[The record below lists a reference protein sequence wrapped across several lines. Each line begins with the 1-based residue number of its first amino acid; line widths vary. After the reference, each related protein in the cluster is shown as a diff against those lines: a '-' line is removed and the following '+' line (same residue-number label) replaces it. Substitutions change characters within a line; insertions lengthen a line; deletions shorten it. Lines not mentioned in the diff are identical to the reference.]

1 MKPTCKDFKAEKG
14 KGFVGLPPAGAY
26 VAEIK
31 DVHVVTNDFN
41 GREVIE
47 MMIEITEGEYA
58 GRFTDVWNDQRERFG
73 NANYKGVFK
82 LTAPNEN
89 DEDWRFNTFQGNLWC
104 VQESNPGYR
113 WDWDEK
119 KLKGKKVG
127 ISVRKR
133 LYTGQDNDGNPVDRE
148 TLEIGRFETIADVK
162 AGKVKPMKVKDTRK
176 QKSENSTS
184 GSDFTDVSKDV
195 EVPFPTW

>member
-1 MKPTCKDFKAEKG
+1 MKPTYGNFEAKKSGGYIE
-14 KGFVGLPPAGAY
+14 LPPVGAY
-26 VAEIK
+26 VAEIQ
-31 DVHVVTNDFN
+31 DVRTSEQFDHTI
-41 GREVIE
+41 IE
-47 MMIEITEGEYA
+47 LMVEITEGEYK
-58 GRFTDVWNDQRERFG
+58 GRYHEVYEDQRERFG
-73 NANYKGVFK
+73 NATYKGVFK
-82 LTAPNEN
+82 LTAPNDN
-89 DEDWRFNTFQGNLWC
+89 DEDWRVSTFQGNLWC
-104 VQESNPGYR
+104 VQESNPGYK

-133 LYTGQDNDGNPVDRE
+133 LYTGQDKDGNPVDRE

-176 QKSENSTS
+176 KNESTS

>member
-1 MKPTCKDFKAEKG
+1 MKPTYGNFEAKKSGGYIE
-14 KGFVGLPPAGAY
+14 LPPVGAY
-26 VAEIK
+26 VAEIQ
-31 DVHVVTNDFN
+31 DVRTGEQFDHTI
-41 GREVIE
+41 IE
-47 MMIEITEGEYA
+47 LMMEITEGEYK
-58 GRFTDVWNDQRERFG
+58 GRYHEVYEDQRERFG
-73 NANYKGVFK
+73 NATYKGVFK
-82 LTAPNEN
+82 LTAPNDN
-89 DEDWRFNTFQGNLWC
+89 DEDWRVSTFQGNLWC
-104 VQESNPGYR
+104 VQESNPGYK

-133 LYTGQDNDGNPVDRE
+133 LYTGQDKDGNPVDRE
-148 TLEIGRFETIADVK
+148 TLEIGRFETITDVK

-176 QKSENSTS
+176 KNESTS

>member
-1 MKPTCKDFKAEKG
+1 MKPTYGNFEAKKSGGYIE
-14 KGFVGLPPAGAY
+14 LPPVGAY
-26 VAEIK
+26 VAEIQ
-31 DVHVVTNDFN
+31 DVRTNEQFDHTI
-41 GREVIE
+41 IE
-47 MMIEITEGEYA
+47 LMVEITEGEYK
-58 GRFTDVWNDQRERFG
+58 GRYHEVYEDQRERFG
-73 NANYKGVFK
+73 NATYKGVFK
-82 LTAPNEN
+82 LTAPNDN
-89 DEDWRFNTFQGNLWC
+89 DEDWRVSTFQGNLWC
-104 VQESNPGYR
+104 VQESNPGYK

-133 LYTGQDNDGNPVDRE
+133 LYTGQDKDGNPVDRE

-162 AGKVKPMKVKDTRK
+162 AGKVKPMKVKDTSK
-176 QKSENSTS
+176 KNESTS

>member
-47 MMIEITEGEYA
+47 MMVEITEGEYA
-58 GRFTDVWNDQRERFG
+58 GRFTEVWQDQRERFG
-73 NANYKGVFK
+73 DAKFKGVFR
-82 LTAPNEN
+82 LMPYTED
-89 DEDWRFNTFQGNLWC
+89 DEDWVKRKFSSNIWC
-104 VQESNPGYR
+104 IQESNPPYK

-119 KLKGKKVG
+119 KLKGKKIG
-127 ISVRKR
+127 INLRNR
-133 LYTGQDNDGNPVDRE
+133 LYTYNGQDRSTV
-148 TLEIGRFETIADVK
+148 EIGQFETVEDVK
-162 AGKVKPMKVKDTRK
+162 AGKCKPMRDRDQRK
-176 QKSENSTS
+176 HDEEASTD
-184 GSDFTDVSKDV
+184 GAEFTDVSKNVDV
-195 EVPFPTW
+195 PWA